1 VIFRS
6 ANLGQAVDIL
16 GHMLRPDGTGL
27 TAVVAAALTHQRL
40 VILLVALLVVFLPT
54 HPVTGPM
61 LESTRGRLAA
71 TVRVGV
77 MTAGLAYSVI
87 LIASGTF
94 SPFLYF
100 QF

>member
-1 VIFRS
+1 MS
-6 ANLGQAVDIL
+6 
-16 GHMLRPDGTGL
+16 
-27 TAVVAAALTHQRL
+27 
-40 VILLVALLVVFLPT
+40 
-54 HPVTGPM
+54 
-61 LESTRGRLAA
+61 SRGRLAGA
-71 TVRVGV
+71 IRIGV